1 MAKSKQQ
8 TKLSAQT
15 ALFQQGH
22 DQAANLLR
30 RCSTAD
36 GFLASLTEHDNY
48 RRIWARDGVIIG
60 LAALLT
66 GESAL
71 INTFKQT
78 LLTLAKY
85 QGPHGEIPSNVDTLS
100 NRVSYGGTTGRIDA
114 DLWFVIGCGEYWAA
128 TQDNEFINTIFPV
141 LEKVR
146 QLLGAWEFNNRGLL
160 YVPPAGDWAD
170 EYLHSGYVLYDQLLY
185 LQAHRSF
192 CAIHHF
198 IHDSIDHSLLERKD
212 RLKHLI
218 QANYWFRDGDDIPDD
233 VYHEVLYC
241 KGHGA
246 APHCAGHYW
255 LPFFSP
261 TGYGYRFDSFANV
274 LVSLLDVADDEQRQA
289 VDAYIE
295 KRGPAELPLLAAF
308 HPVIEPVD
316 DDWKELQMT
325 FSYSFKNKP
334 YEFHNGGL
342 WAMISGFYVAAL
354 SKQGQRQQAEK
365 HLAAIHRAN
374 QMNPEGEDWGFYEY
388 LHGKT
393 LQPGGTRYQAWSAAG
408 ALIGHYALQD
418 KPVFRIDGIE

>member
-1 MAKSKQQ
+1 M
-8 TKLSAQT
+8 TKPQPHARQVVQT

-22 DQAANLLR
+22 DQAIHLLR
-30 RCSTAD
+30 QCCTAD
-36 GFLASLTEHDNY
+36 GFLASLTEQDNY
-48 RRIWARDGVIIG
+48 RRIWARDGVITG

-66 GESAL
+66 GEQDL
-71 INTFKQT
+71 LNTFKQT
-78 LLTLAKY
+78 LLTLARY

-100 NRVSYGGTTGRIDA
+100 ERVSYGGTTGRIDA

-128 TQDNEFINTIFPV
+128 TQDKAFIDTVFPAM
-141 LEKVR
+141 EKVR

-185 LQAHRSF
+185 LQAQRTF
-192 CAIHHF
+192 CAIHHC
-198 IHDSIDHSLLERKD
+198 IHKNIDHPLLERKD
-212 RLKHLI
+212 RLKHLL

-246 APHCAGHYW
+246 APHCAGYYW
-255 LPFFSP
+255 MPFFSP

-274 LVSLLDVADDEQRQA
+274 LVSLLDVADGEQRQA
-289 VDAYIE
+289 VDEFI
-295 KRGPAELPLLAAF
+295 GGLLPDDTSLLPAF

-316 DDWKELQMT
+316 EDWKELQMT

-342 WAMISGFYVAAL
+342 WSMISGFYVADLA
-354 SKQGQRQQAEK
+354 KRGQLELAGK
-365 HLAAIHRAN
+365 YLAAIHRAN
-374 QMNPEGEDWGFYEY
+374 KLNPDDEDWGFYEY
-388 LHGKT
+388 LHGQT
-393 LQPGGTRYQAWSAAG
+393 LQPGGTQYQAWSAAG
-408 ALIGHYALQD
+408 ALIGHYALQG
-418 KPVFRIDGIE
+418 KPVFQIDGIK